1 MSFILQNFRFLG
13 FGLFLAFWSS
23 IGQTYFIGVYRVPIA
38 EEYGLSNS
46 DFGFYYLMVT
56 IVSAV
61 GLNRLGHVIDRTK
74 LLPYCLLLIFAAA
87 VACLAM
93 GFTTAFWMVIVCLMA
108 VRLLGQGLLTHAAMT
123 SMSRYFDRRRG
134 VAVAIAGLGFPIG
147 QAILPP
153 IAVMLMSTYAW
164 RTGWIIFAAG
174 LVLVGMPLVAWLLK
188 GHSVRHEKW
197 EAQQGASSSGQ
208 AENSVGDKRRRDVLA
223 DKRFYLMLPALLA
236 GPFWITAVFFF
247 AAEVGGYAGMDLAEY
262 TGYYWLYALGSV
274 MAPFVGGLL
283 VDRFGGQRLIP
294 VYPPIVGMALLSVL
308 MLPGAQGVVFFM
320 LLMGLSAGI
329 TLPINNAIWAEL
341 YGTRYL
347 GEIKSLSTS
356 LAVLS
361 TALAPYMVGLLLD
374 EGVLLQDVLLFGAF
388 YCFLAT
394 TLVLP
399 VALQGWMS
407 PFSRK

>member
-1 MSFILQNFRFLG
+1 MSFLLKNSRFLG
-13 FGLFLAFWSS
+13 FGLFLAFMSS

-46 DFGFYYLMVT
+46 DFGFYYLLIT

-61 GLNRLGHVIDRTK
+61 GLNRLGHVIDRTG
-74 LLPYCLLLIFAAA
+74 LLPYSLTLVFAAA
-87 VACLAM
+87 IACFAM
-93 GFTTAFWMVIVCLMA
+93 GFTSAFWMVVVCLMA

-153 IAVMLMSTYAW
+153 VAVLLMSDYAW
-164 RTGWIIFAAG
+164 RTGWVVFGVG
-174 LVLVGMPLVAWLLK
+174 LALVGAPIVAWLLK
-188 GHSVRHEKW
+188 GHAVRHQQWQER
-197 EAQQGASSSGQ
+197 EAAVSQSEAANDGQ
-208 AENSVGDKRRRDVLA
+208 HKRRRDVLA

-247 AAEVGGYAGMDLAEY
+247 AAEMGAHAGMGLEGY
-262 TGYYWLYALGSV
+262 TRFYWLYASGSV

-294 VYPPIVGMALLSVL
+294 FYPPVIGAALLSILVW
-308 MLPGAQGVVFFM
+308 PSAQGVTLFM
-320 LLMGLSAGI
+320 LLMGLGAGI

-341 YGTRYL
+341 YGTKYL

-356 LAVLS
+356 IAVLS
-361 TALAPYMVGLLLD
+361 TALAPYTVGLLLD
-374 EGVLLQDVLLFGAF
+374 SGQLLTDILLFGGLF
-388 YCFLAT
+388 CFGAA

-399 VALQGWMS
+399 VAMGKRS
-407 PFSRK
+407 

>member
-1 MSFILQNFRFLG
+1 MSFIQQNFRFLS
-13 FGLFLAFWSS
+13 FGLFLAFLSS

-56 IVSAV
+56 IVSAI
-61 GLNRLGHVIDRTK
+61 GLNRLGHIIDRTS
-74 LLPYCLLLIFAAA
+74 LLPYCLVLISAAA
-87 VACLAM
+87 AACIAM
-93 GFTTAFWMVIVCLMA
+93 GFTTAFWMVVVCLMA

-153 IAVMLMSTYAW
+153 VAVMLMSGYAW
-164 RTGWIIFAAG
+164 RTGWLIFAVG
-174 LVLVGMPLVAWLLK
+174 LIAVGLPLVVWLLK

-197 EAQQGASSSGQ
+197 LARESAAVTGNATDTVSH
-208 AENSVGDKRRRDVLA
+208 KRRADVLA

-247 AAEVGGYAGMDLAEY
+247 AAEVGAHAGMGLAGY
-262 TGYYWLYALGSV
+262 TSYYWLYALGSV

-294 VYPPIVGMALLSVL
+294 VYPPIVGAALLSVL
-308 MLPGAQGVVFFM
+308 LFAGSQGVILFM
-320 LLMGLSAGI
+320 LLMGFSAGI

-374 EGVLLQDVLLFGAF
+374 EGVLLQDILLFGAV
-388 YCFLAT
+388 YCFGAGV
-394 TLVLP
+394 LVLP